1 MKLDDLLYIR
11 DNTAPHQVYY
21 DLFEPILSQFKQQAC
36 RERRGRRGGGGLGW
50 PAHTEQSCQAL
61 LGDTREPT
69 GYPLELSSFSLL
81 GNSWYSQGN

>member
-11 DNTAPHQVYY
+11 DNTAPHRVYY

-36 RERRGRRGGGGLGW
+36 RERLGAEGRGRAGV
-50 PAHTEQSCQAL
+50 AHTEQSCQAL

-69 GYPLELSSFSLL
+69 VGIP
-81 GNSWYSQGN
+81 WI